1 MERQDNT
8 DAPRGKP
15 LARSK
20 SQAKSM
26 NTSKATALTK
36 EKAPA
41 KAKSQVQSQARAKV
55 KAAAQPKTKAAAQPK
70 TKAAAQPK
78 TKAAAQPKTKAAA
91 QPKDVSKAA
100 SKAASKVA
108 SKAAGQAAVDSTAA
122 ASKVGRKVGAS
133 FKAKANGAGT
143 VATSSSTQ
151 VAGWSDAPASAGIE
165 PTFSKFTL
173 LNAEERYQM
182 MARLQAQNPNP
193 KSELNYTNSFELIC
207 AVVLS
212 AQATD
217 TSVNKVTPALF
228 KAAPNAQALAELGEA
243 GIGPLIQTVGLWRNK
258 AKHLA
263 ELGARLVSDHGGE
276 VPSTYEELIKLP
288 GVGSKTARVVLNV
301 AFGQPFI
308 AVDTHVYRVCQ
319 RTGLCLGTSPQ
330 QVEQRL
336 PPLIAAPFLQE
347 AHHYLLLQIGRA
359 HV

>member
-55 KAAAQPKTKAAAQPK
+55 
-70 TKAAAQPK
+70 
-78 TKAAAQPKTKAAA
+78 KAAAQPKTKAAA

-347 AHHYLLLQIGRA
+347 AHHYLLLHGRYNCTA
-359 HV
+359 KKYQEHCPHCVIAAYCKKRHQL